1 MMVDFIVYP
10 HMERAIL
17 FHKAVPN
24 MEFKKDNYPLLFDWI
39 HCMQE
44 LPAVKRT
51 MISDEH
57 HVEFLENYAVG
68 RKHCDIG
75 L

>member
-10 HMERAIL
+10 HMERVVL
-17 FHKAVPN
+17 FHKVVPE
-24 MEFKKDNYPLLFDWI
+24 MEFRSDEYPLLFDWI
-39 HCMQE
+39 RRMQE
-44 LPAVKRT
+44 LPAVQNT
-51 MISDEH
+51 MHSEEH

-68 RKHCDIG
+68 RKLCDIG